1 MSPFSAS
8 GKKEGCESKNYCFL
22 YNNHSCRTH
31 NLTIFATK
39 TNSKNKLI

>member
-22 YNNHSCRTH
+22 YNNHSGRTH
-31 NLTIFATK
+31 ILAIFVTK
-39 TNSKNKLI
+39 TNPKNKLI